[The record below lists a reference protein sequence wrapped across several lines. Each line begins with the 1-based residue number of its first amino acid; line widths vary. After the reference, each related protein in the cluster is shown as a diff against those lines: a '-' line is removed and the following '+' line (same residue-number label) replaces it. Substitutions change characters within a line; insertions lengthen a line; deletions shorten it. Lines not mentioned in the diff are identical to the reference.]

1 MQSAVLVQNV
11 SMSDIEATLSRLLD
25 EKLSNMQP
33 ANNQEPVKYLTRKE
47 TAAKLRISL
56 PTLADWTR
64 TGILKSK
71 RIGSRIL
78 YLSTDVEA
86 AIKDRRLWYE
96 EKILQPLKKKAS
108 STKSAPTHV
117 QFFHAGR

>member
-1 MQSAVLVQNV
+1 MMQSALLLQNA
-11 SMSDIEATLSRLLD
+11 SLSDIEEMISRLLD
-25 EKLSNMQP
+25 KKLDSLNKSQS
-33 ANNQEPVKYLTRKE
+33 ANNKEPVKYLTRKE

-78 YLSTDVEA
+78 YDISDVES
-86 AIKDRRLWYE
+86 AIKDRR
-96 EKILQPLKKKAS
+96 
-108 STKSAPTHV
+108 
-117 QFFHAGR
+117 